1 MELMQ
6 LKMFR
11 LVVEERSVLRAAERV
26 LRTQP
31 AVSAAL
37 KKLEEEIGVPLF
49 DPRERRRYKL
59 TSGGHLLYSYAVRLE
74 QLEADTK
81 AALEKVSAQE
91 RGLRDAD
98 GAGRSACVMFAIE
111 TEACEA
117 ERLEANLWKL
127 DGVVGVKRLNAGY
140 VPQSN
145 GASVAVA
152 PIERATMPV
161 SPGTSH
167 SV

>member
-81 AALEKVSAQE
+81 AALDKVSAQE
-91 RGLRDAD
+91 RGFRDAD
-98 GAGRSACVMFAIE
+98 SAG
-111 TEACEA
+111 
-117 ERLEANLWKL
+117 
-127 DGVVGVKRLNAGY
+127 
-140 VPQSN
+140 
-145 GASVAVA
+145 
-152 PIERATMPV
+152 
-161 SPGTSH
+161 
-167 SV
+167 